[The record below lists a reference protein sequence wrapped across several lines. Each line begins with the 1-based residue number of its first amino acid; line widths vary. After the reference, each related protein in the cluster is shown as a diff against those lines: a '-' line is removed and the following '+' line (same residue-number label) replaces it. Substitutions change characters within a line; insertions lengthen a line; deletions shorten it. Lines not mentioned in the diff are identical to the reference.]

1 MKPSKT
7 GRPTGDTESTPLQLK
22 LNDLAELIAKIGG
35 TCGLV
40 LFAALM
46 IKFFVQLK
54 TNPDRFVPRHRL
66 L

>member
-1 MKPSKT
+1 MFPAL
-7 GRPTGDTESTPLQLK
+7 TGDTENTPLQLK

-40 LFAALM
+40 LFASLM

-54 TNPDRFVPRHRL
+54 TNPDRFVHVP
-66 L
+66 